1 MLLSKSNIFNLRN
14 NQSNLFTSMKIL
26 KFILLI
32 STAAFLFTSC
42 RNKTVVLLTK
52 KWDCVQLDN
61 IVPPDQKFLSK
72 KDSVNADQLKTLLQS
87 LSWTFKNNMRYE
99 CSING
104 RVTVEGKYELLE
116 DDKIMKCTPKSGT
129 IVNQYIIKSL
139 TENELTLIG
148 NADNSNVILHFQ
160 SVF

>member
-1 MLLSKSNIFNLRN
+1 MYCQYELDYLMLMKQISCFII
-14 NQSNLFTSMKIL
+14 LFL
-26 KFILLI
+26 LLI
-32 STAAFLFTSC
+32 SC
-42 RNKTVVLLTK
+42 KNKTVQLLKK
-52 KWDCVQLDN
+52 KWDCVQVDN
-61 IVPPDQKFLSK
+61 IVPPNQKFLSK

-116 DDKIMKCTPKSGT
+116 DDKIMICTPKSANVT
-129 IVNQYIIKSL
+129 NRYIIKSI

-160 SVF
+160 SVL

>member
-1 MLLSKSNIFNLRN
+1 
-14 NQSNLFTSMKIL
+14 MKVL
-26 KFILLI
+26 KFISLVLV
-32 STAAFLFTSC
+32 TAVIIISC

-52 KWDCVQLDN
+52 KWDCVQVDN

-72 KDSVNADQLKTLLQS
+72 KDSVDADQLKTLLQS

-116 DDKIMKCTPKSGT
+116 DDKIMICTPKSANVT
-129 IVNQYIIKSL
+129 NRYIIKSI

>member
-1 MLLSKSNIFNLRN
+1 MQKKLLFNL
-14 NQSNLFTSMKIL
+14 F
-26 KFILLI
+26 LI
-32 STAAFLFTSC
+32 IFVLASC
-42 RNKTVVLLTK
+42 RNKAVLLLTK
-52 KWDCVQLDN
+52 KWDCVQVDN

-99 CSING
+99 CAING

-116 DDKIMKCTPKSGT
+116 DDKIIVCTPKSANIT
-129 IVNQYIIKSL
+129 NRYIIKSL

-148 NADNSNVILHFQ
+148 NADNSNVVLHFQ

>member
-1 MLLSKSNIFNLRN
+1 MGLLNIRLLL
-14 NQSNLFTSMKIL
+14 LFFFVI
-26 KFILLI
+26 
-32 STAAFLFTSC
+32 FLFSC

-52 KWDCVQLDN
+52 KWDCVQVDN

-72 KDSVNADQLKTLLQS
+72 KDSINADQLKTVLQS

-116 DDKIMKCTPKSGT
+116 DDKIMKCIPKSASIT
-129 IVNQYIIKSL
+129 NRYIIKSL